1 MKSETLAQAEW
12 ALEALLR
19 GSVNEREALRDRLE
33 DPNDASIDK
42 TALLGMVMGQLNGD
56 FEAQKMSALPKG
68 SEKRATYYW
77 LLTIL
82 GRLVK
87 KDTESVQLLTK
98 VVKSCNGDQNCDPKA
113 RYWALESLIKLEA
126 DELKEI
132 ARKILSDETPFLP
145 QKPEKLD
152 NGDDKGNTEEA
163 NAGGKPKE
171 PKSNIVY
178 SLAMAILS
186 DEKSVQP
193 TGISQFHGELIVA
206 GLATNYGHRM
216 AMRVLPY
223 PDAIKE
229 MCTWLNPNATGKPSD
244 TDSLADAVQALAVLS
259 TNHEHAEMAAEALDS
274 FVRRAR
280 HHSWWNS
287 LHAMALRGLRRFKY
301 PDAVPILVEDLADPH
316 PSILYEAAKALE
328 ATVGVKVATDRI
340 VEVASSKPQSRIFR
354 YANALR
360 YMDRAEVANQ
370 LEHLMFTGE
379 LEMQETARN
388 LLGELGGRE
397 AMDKLRNRT
406 ETMKAHREAIE
417 KTEDD
422 VKRLF
427 DKSLEE
433 ARSGYTISTSM
444 NFMLFLVGLAFM
456 GVFLF
461 LLMRD
466 PDLKN
471 NTVGK
476 LIAGGGGAFVL
487 IYNMFFAKTRDQVR
501 ESAEHLLGLKVIF
514 LGYLRQ
520 LHQTDQAY
528 VRRYLEDKSMTTT
541 ELKEYGDLISG
552 TMQMAL
558 TQIKGNAKGSS
569 DYNPPAQG
577 GTTGG
582 GPATV

>member
-12 ALEALLR
+12 ALESLLR

-42 TALLGMVMGQLNGD
+42 SALLGMVMGQLNGD
-56 FEAQKMSALPKG
+56 FEAQKMLAVPIG

-87 KDTESVQLLTK
+87 KDTESVTLLTK
-98 VVKSCNGDQNCDPKA
+98 VVKSCVGDQNCDPKA

-126 DELKEI
+126 EKLSDIAKEI
-132 ARKILSDETPFLP
+132 LGNEPTFLPPPPETP
-145 QKPEKLD
+145 EKD
-152 NGDDKGNTEEA
+152 AKKGNNDGTVAAEV
-163 NAGGKPKE
+163 PKK

-178 SLAMAILS
+178 SLALAILL
-186 DEKSVQP
+186 DQNAKQPEDKSQLN
-193 TGISQFHGELIVA
+193 GELIVA
-206 GLATNYGHRM
+206 GLKDNYGHRM

-229 MCTWLNPNATGKPSD
+229 LCTWLHPNVPGKPCD
-244 TDSLADAVQALAVLS
+244 TDALADAVQALAVLPLK
-259 TNHEHAEMAAEALDS
+259 HEHQEMAAEALAS
-274 FVRRAR
+274 FIRRAR

-287 LHAMALRGLRRFKY
+287 LHAMALHGLGRFKY
-301 PDAVPILVEDLADPH
+301 PAAVQILVEDLGDPH
-316 PSILYEAAKALE
+316 PAILYEAAKALE
-328 ATVGVKVATDRI
+328 ATVGVRIATDRI
-340 VEVASSKPQSRIFR
+340 VEVASKKTESMIFR

-379 LEMQETARN
+379 LVMQETARN

-471 NTVGK
+471 DTIGK

-528 VRRYLEDKSMTTT
+528 VRRYLEDKTIATT
-541 ELKEYGDLISG
+541 ELKEYADLITA
-552 TMQMAL
+552 TMQTAL
-558 TQIKGNAKGSS
+558 AEIKGNVKGSS

-582 GPATV
+582 GPSTV

>member
-1 MKSETLAQAEW
+1 MKSDTLAQAEW
-12 ALEALLR
+12 ALEVLLR
-19 GSVNEREALRDRLE
+19 GSVNERQELRDQLE
-33 DPNDASIDK
+33 NPQDSSIDK
-42 TALLGMVMGQLNGD
+42 VALTSAVLEQLEGD
-56 FEAQKMSALPKG
+56 FCEKVIQSLHADSPK
-68 SEKRATYYW
+68 RWTRHW
-77 LLTIL
+77 LMTIL
-82 GRLVK
+82 GRIANGNPKAVELLKGIAIPAAAAVK
-87 KDTESVQLLTK
+87 DV
-98 VVKSCNGDQNCDPKA
+98 DQEA
-113 RYWALESLIKLEA
+113 RYWALEALIKMKLENIQT
-126 DELKEI
+126 I
-132 ARKILSDETPFLP
+132 AAEVIAF
-145 QKPEKLD
+145 D
-152 NGDDKGNTEEA
+152 NF
-163 NAGGKPKE
+163 PKE
-171 PKSNIVY
+171 PAQPPTSSPSTAEKKVDVKPVV
-178 SLAMAILS
+178 SLAMAVLADANNDPTNETAKGWQKKIES
-186 DEKSVQP
+186 EFDE
-193 TGISQFHGELIVA
+193 
-206 GLATNYGHRM
+206 NYGHRR
-216 AMRVLPY
+216 AMRVVPLP
-223 PDAIKE
+223 DMIQRFCQWVNSEAK
-229 MCTWLNPNATGKPSD
+229 KDS
-244 TDSLADAVQALAVLS
+244 DSLADAVQALAVLPPD
-259 TNHEHAEMAAEALDS
+259 HVHKDLAVEALKT
-274 FVRRAR
+274 FIRRAR
-280 HHSWWNS
+280 HQSGWNS
-287 LHAMALRGLRRFKY
+287 LHALSLHGLARFRD
-301 PDAVPILVEDLADPH
+301 PEAVPLLIEELAEPH
-316 PSILYEAAKALE
+316 PTILYEAAKALE
-328 ATVGVKVATDRI
+328 ATVGVRIATDRI
-340 VEVASSKPQSRIFR
+340 VEVASKKTESMIFR

-379 LEMQETARN
+379 LVMQETARN

-471 NTVGK
+471 DTIGK

-528 VRRYLEDKSMTTT
+528 VRRYLEDKTIATT
-541 ELKEYGDLISG
+541 ELKEYADLITA
-552 TMQMAL
+552 TMQTAL
-558 TQIKGNAKGSS
+558 AEIKGNVKGSS

-582 GPATV
+582 GPSTV